1 MRVSWAGL
9 LERAD
14 CADSM
19 LVKHYKGDNTNDF
32 SMSDPLS
39 VTTNSYIVRDVVPL
53 QSYTYQVR
61 EVLINTMKY
70 KEFPGEYFYTVL
82 FDLQSATTHNMLC
95 IVSAF
100 PPFIHVTPCCCYK
113 WHCQWVH

>member
-53 QSYTYQVR
+53 QSYTYQVTGA
-61 EVLINTMKY
+61 LINEVY
-70 KEFPGEYFYTVL
+70 KAFWDNIFILFSLICCLICLSCSFHVL
-82 FDLQSATTHNMLC
+82 SGTRNLSASGSIEM
-95 IVSAF
+95 I
-100 PPFIHVTPCCCYK
+100 I
-113 WHCQWVH
+113 

>member
-1 MRVSWAGL
+1 MSNNFRNILLYNSIKIFPFQLTLTSVRVSWAGL

-53 QSYTYQVR
+53 QSYTYQVELQTKVR
-61 EVLINTMKY
+61 EDFT
-70 KEFPGEYFYTVL
+70 
-82 FDLQSATTHNMLC
+82 NM
-95 IVSAF
+95 
-100 PPFIHVTPCCCYK
+100 
-113 WHCQWVH
+113 

>member
-1 MRVSWAGL
+1 MYNSIKIFPFQLTLTSVRVSWAGL

-53 QSYTYQVR
+53 QSYTYQVELQTKVR
-61 EVLINTMKY
+61 E
-70 KEFPGEYFYTVL
+70 
-82 FDLQSATTHNMLC
+82 
-95 IVSAF
+95 AF
-100 PPFIHVTPCCCYK
+100 TITEKAPTR
-113 WHCQWVH
+113 QL

>member
-53 QSYTYQVR
+53 QSYTYQVTGA
-61 EVLINTMKY
+61 LIKQSRY
-70 KEFPGEYFYTVL
+70 IKL
-82 FDLQSATTHNMLC
+82 FGIIFLFCSL
-95 IVSAF
+95 
-100 PPFIHVTPCCCYK
+100 
-113 WHCQWVH
+113 

>member
-1 MRVSWAGL
+1 MFQLTLTSVRVSWAGL

-53 QSYTYQVR
+53 QSYTYQVTGA
-61 EVLINTMKY
+61 LINEVDKA
-70 KEFPGEYFYTVL
+70 FWDNIFIL
-82 FDLQSATTHNMLC
+82 FSLICCLICNVPQPTT
-95 IVSAF
+95 
-100 PPFIHVTPCCCYK
+100 CCSCA
-113 WHCQWVH
+113 

>member
-1 MRVSWAGL
+1 MLYNSIKILLFQLTLTSVRVSWAGL

-39 VTTNSYIVRDVVPL
+39 VATNSYIVRDVVPL
-53 QSYTYQVR
+53 QSYTYQVTGA
-61 EVLINTMKY
+61 LIN
-70 KEFPGEYFYTVL
+70 EV
-82 FDLQSATTHNMLC
+82 D
-95 IVSAF
+95 I
-100 PPFIHVTPCCCYK
+100 
-113 WHCQWVH
+113 

>member
-53 QSYTYQVR
+53 QSYTYQV
-61 EVLINTMKY
+61 
-70 KEFPGEYFYTVL
+70 
-82 FDLQSATTHNMLC
+82 DLKNFTQRFAKISQSRRRPKLRPSYHRL
-95 IVSAF
+95 
-100 PPFIHVTPCCCYK
+100 TP
-113 WHCQWVH
+113 H